1 MHMFEV
7 VKGGRQVLRLTNKS
21 KWVEETDLLG
31 ERLDD
36 FMQDSLTVDCMQGCL
51 RGG

>member
-21 KWVEETDLLG
+21 KWVEETDLVG
-31 ERLDD
+31 VDD
-36 FMQDSLTVDCMQGCL
+36 CMQDSLTVDCMQGCL

>member
-1 MHMFEV
+1 MVDRFSSS
-7 VKGGRQVLRLTNKS
+7 LTRAS
-21 KWVEETDLLG
+21 GFEETDLVG

-36 FMQDSLTVDCMQGCL
+36 FMQDSLTVDCMQACL

>member
-1 MHMFEV
+1 MVDRFSSS
-7 VKGGRQVLRLTNKS
+7 LTRAS
-21 KWVEETDLLG
+21 GFEETDLVG
-31 ERLDD
+31 ADD

>member
-1 MHMFEV
+1 MWV
-7 VKGGRQVLRLTNKS
+7 GGRQVLRLTNKS
-21 KWVEETDLLG
+21 KWVEETDLVD
-31 ERLDD
+31 E